1 MVETKWQRESH
12 FGDLLE
18 SRVCMQLI
26 GNGFAGTDEVF
37 GKQHVAR
44 ALRFLGARCALIYV
58 GVVFRFLYRGG
69 GICGD
74 NHETLRDT
82 SRGFRGVLSRSL
94 PNAWICRAWDWAK
107 SGVSSS
113 CGKTTLL
120 VSRFMPCTPAQ
131 TAESMLPAPY
141 QRRSRRPG
149 ECGSTR
155 LENSSTT
162 PRFPENSRT
171 GSPATSRLN
180 NSTRALLK

>member
-44 ALRFLGARCALIYV
+44 ALRFFGARCALIYV
-58 GVVFRFLYRGG
+58 GVVFRFLCRGG

-82 SRGFRGVLSRSL
+82 SRDSGRAQPQLAETLDL
-94 PNAWICRAWDWAK
+94 P
-107 SGVSSS
+107 GL
-113 CGKTTLL
+113 GL
-120 VSRFMPCTPAQ
+120 
-131 TAESMLPAPY
+131 
-141 QRRSRRPG
+141 G
-149 ECGSTR
+149 EIWCFVIMW
-155 LENSSTT
+155 EDH
-162 PRFPENSRT
+162 
-171 GSPATSRLN
+171 AYW
-180 NSTRALLK
+180 